1 MTIRVVIDT
10 NILVSA
16 LLTPQGAPAEVF
28 LMCLLQPD
36 FQLCVS
42 GAVFA
47 EYEEVIRRPR
57 LHRSEYEIEST
68 LAAIRDRSLWVKPTE
83 KVRACSDPSDD
94 LFLECAQA
102 ADAQFLVTGNA
113 RHFPPSW
120 ANTQIISARFFLD
133 TVL

>member
-1 MTIRVVIDT
+1 MTGRVVIDT

-28 LMCLLQPD
+28 LMCLLNPD

-68 LAAIRDRSLWVKPTE
+68 LAVIRQRGLWFKPTE
-83 KVRACSDPSDD
+83 RIHACPDPSDNI
-94 LFLECAQA
+94 FLECAQA
-102 ADAQFLVTGNA
+102 ADAQFLVTGNGK
-113 RHFPPSW
+113 HFPPSW
-120 ANTQIISARFFLD
+120 AKTHIVTAREFLD
-133 TVL
+133 ASL

>member
-1 MTIRVVIDT
+1 MTIRVVINT

-16 LLTPQGAPAEVF
+16 WLTPQGAPAQVF

-36 FQLCVS
+36 YQLCVS

-57 LHRSEYEIEST
+57 IRRSDFEIEST
-68 LAAIRDRSLWVKPTE
+68 LAAIRERGFWVKPTE
-83 KVRACSDPSDD
+83 KVRACSDPADD
-94 LFLECAQA
+94 IFLECALA
-102 ADAQFLVTGNA
+102 AAAAYLVTGNA

-120 ANTQIISARFFLD
+120 ATTQVVSARLFLE